1 MDNEVTVSHGN
12 ERERLDAVC
21 PGRGYAAT
29 KCFAYFHD
37 VP

>member
-12 ERERLDAVC
+12 ERERLDAAC
-21 PGRGYAAT
+21 RGRGLVAA